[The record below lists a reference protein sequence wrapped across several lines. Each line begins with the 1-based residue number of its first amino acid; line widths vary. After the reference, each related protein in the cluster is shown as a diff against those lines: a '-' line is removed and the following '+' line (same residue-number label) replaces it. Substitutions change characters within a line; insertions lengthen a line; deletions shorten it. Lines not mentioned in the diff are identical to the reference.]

1 MTRADMPTL
10 IGFTEAIERTGPV
23 LFGDDWIGKLT
34 QNEIALVRT
43 HGPRRGRGA
52 DGSIAPCP
60 PKHRP
65 ALDRALGRELRANAQ
80 RGTVVDWLHDH
91 GFIRVTS
98 LVCDAVALSRALGRL
113 RSAKG
118 GAANGKGPGPGRP
131 ADKTLAAVAK
141 MLAVLKDKR
150 LAFSVFRDM
159 SDKEIC
165 EVFDIG
171 RAVARSARKLV
182 VSEFSKPTR

>member
-10 IGFTEAIERTGPV
+10 IGFTAAIGRAGPV
-23 LFGDDWIGKLT
+23 LYGDDWIGDLT
-34 QNEIALVRT
+34 QNEITLLKA
-43 HGPRRGRGA
+43 HGPRRERGA

-60 PKHRP
+60 QKHRP

-141 MLAVLKDKR
+141 MLAAIKDKR
-150 LAFSVFRDM
+150 PAFSVFCDM
-159 SDKEIC
+159 SDKEISGMFS
-165 EVFDIG
+165 VG
-171 RAVARSARKLV
+171 RSVARSARKLA
-182 VSEFSKPTR
+182 VSEFSKTAQ